1 MPRCQR
7 STVRSVCVPS
17 LSVDHAVVNDVVALG
32 RLNPGSFVARRIA
45 VRSLQTIVIGIGV
58 SLHKAK
64 SKSEATKDRDHGVK
78 NFRKA
83 PDTSSMVIG
92 SFRPG
97 SQSLRV

>member
-7 STVRSVCVPS
+7 STVRSMCVPS

-45 VRSLQTIVIGIGV
+45 ARSLQTIVIGIRV

-64 SKSEATKDRDHGVK
+64 SKARRQRTETTALRTSERLQTR
-78 NFRKA
+78 R
-83 PDTSSMVIG
+83 IW
-92 SFRPG
+92 
-97 SQSLRV
+97 

>member
-7 STVRSVCVPS
+7 STVRSMCVPS

-64 SKSEATKDRDHGVK
+64 SKARRQRTETTALRTSERLQTR
-78 NFRKA
+78 R
-83 PDTSSMVIG
+83 IW
-92 SFRPG
+92 
-97 SQSLRV
+97 